1 MTGHIKHL
9 SDTELLACLR
19 LVAKIFSHVQS
30 PITHI
35 ASPSTSDM
43 VGIRSAKSVDG
54 KVGDLLETADKPGVN
69 SQAVTSVVEC
79 NSLVTDDR

>member
-1 MTGHIKHL
+1 
-9 SDTELLACLR
+9 
-19 LVAKIFSHVQS
+19 
-30 PITHI
+30 
-35 ASPSTSDM
+35 M